1 MEKERTKK
9 YEVSI
14 IFKSNGYYI
23 ATISLKIGGEP
34 AKRIE
39 NSGTTEELALL
50 GLLNKVIAYID
61 TAFNNGLITCKFDDR
76 VSQRLVDSVNKTGIS
91 TPEILQNTLIIVN
104 KINNIN
110 AHILQNISLQ
120 TNILPFHQ
128 PLNIANINTPVINK
142 NLSINYEKT
151 KSAIENKVILENF
164 AMEWIKYKFSL
175 CNKTEDNPKPL
186 SKKTIDGYYK
196 RIINSILPYCKKN
209 NKLYLHELTENF
221 IIELLKNVKGQTS
234 KRHIYIILNM
244 LFKYAI
250 KNSKIIENPLT
261 NIDKPVQVSKTE
273 IEKLNDYIEPDR
285 QDIWLDYFEKE
296 NTDMSLLFET
306 MLLTGIRP
314 EEACGLKWSAMD
326 LDNNELIINNAYKEF
341 IVYDDDMKPIGH
353 TRHDDKLK
361 TIESNR
367 RIPLNPR
374 LIEVL
379 LKHKQKQK
387 ELFKNSQAIKKHNRK
402 WTLNE
407 YMFLGRTY
415 QPYVSD
421 TLSSGLPKFCK
432 KYNLEKM
439 TPYGLR
445 HSFATYCSEQGMEE
459 IVLMRL
465 MGHTDFQTTQKYY
478 IRVSSKRKK
487 LAMQE
492 AYKAIFYERKE
503 G

>member
-14 IFKSNGYYI
+14 TLKSNGYYI

-61 TAFNNGLITCKFDDR
+61 TAFSNGLITCKFDDR

-110 AHILQNISLQ
+110 AHIIQNISLQ

-128 PLNIANINTPVINK
+128 PLNIANINTPIINK
-142 NLSINYEKT
+142 NLSSNYEKP
-151 KSAIENKVILENF
+151 KSTIENKVIFENF

-196 RIINSILPYCKKN
+196 RIIDIILPYCKKN
-209 NKLYLHELTENF
+209 KKLYLHELTEDF

-234 KRHIYIILNM
+234 KRQVYIILNM

-250 KNSKIIENPLT
+250 KNKKITKNPLT

-361 TIESNR
+361 TPESYR
-367 RIPLNPR
+367 SIPLRPR
-374 LIEVL
+374 LMEVL
-379 LKHKQKQK
+379 LKHKQEQK
-387 ELFKNSQAIKKHNRK
+387 ELFKNSQAIKRHNRK

-407 YMFLGRTY
+407 YMFLSRTY
-415 QPYVSD
+415 HPYVSD
-421 TLSSGLPKFCK
+421 TLSSGLPKFCR

-445 HSFATYCSEQGMEE
+445 HSFATFCSEQGMEQ

-478 IRVSSKRKK
+478 IRVSPKRKK
-487 LAMQE
+487 LAMQK
-492 AYKAIFYERKE
+492 AYKDTFFERKVV
-503 G
+503 

>member
-1 MEKERTKK
+1 MERERTKK

-14 IFKSNGYYI
+14 TLKRNGYYI
-23 ATISLKIGGEP
+23 ATISLKIGGDP

-50 GLLNKVIAYID
+50 GLLNKIIAYID
-61 TAFNNGLITCKFDDR
+61 TAFSNGLITCKFDDR

-91 TPEILQNTLIIVN
+91 TPKILENTLIIVN

-110 AHILQNISLQ
+110 AHILQNINLQ
-120 TNILPFHQ
+120 TNIVPFHQ
-128 PLNIANINTPVINK
+128 SLNIANINTTTINK
-142 NLSINYEKT
+142 NLSSNYKET
-151 KSAIENKVILENF
+151 KSEIENKVILEDF

-175 CNKTEDNPKPL
+175 CNETEDNPKPL

-196 RIINSILPYCKKN
+196 KIIDIILPYCKKN
-209 NKLYLHELTENF
+209 KKLYLYELTEDF
-221 IIELLKNVKGQTS
+221 IIELLKNIKGQTS

-250 KNSKIIENPLT
+250 KNKKIIENPLK

-273 IEKLNDYIEPDR
+273 IEKLNDYIESDR

-326 LDNNELIINNAYKEF
+326 LDNNELIINNAYKDF
-341 IVYDDDMKPIGH
+341 IVYNEDMKPIGH
-353 TRHDDKLK
+353 ARHDDKLK

-379 LKHKQKQK
+379 LKHKQEQK
-387 ELFKNSQAIKKHNRK
+387 ELFKNSQAIKRQNRK
-402 WTLNE
+402 WNSNE
-407 YMFLGRTY
+407 YMFLSRTY

-421 TLSSGLPKFCK
+421 TLSSGLPEFCR

-445 HSFATYCSEQGMEE
+445 HSFATYCSEQGMER

-478 IRVSSKRKK
+478 IRVTAKRKK
-487 LAMQE
+487 IAMQK
-492 AYKAIFYERKE
+492 AYKVKI

>member
-1 MEKERTKK
+1 MKKERAKK
-9 YEVSI
+9 YEISI
-14 IFKSNGYYI
+14 ISKSNGYYI

-39 NSGTTEELALL
+39 NSGTTEELALS
-50 GLLNKVIAYID
+50 GLLNKVIAFID

-91 TPEILQNTLIIVN
+91 TPEILHNILFIID

-128 PLNIANINTPVINK
+128 PLNIANINTPIINK
-142 NLSINYEKT
+142 NLSSNYEKP
-151 KSAIENKVILENF
+151 KSAIENKVILEDF
-164 AMEWIKYKFSL
+164 AVEWIKYKFSL
-175 CNKTEDNPKPL
+175 CKKTEEHPNPL

-196 RIINSILPYCKKN
+196 KIVDIILPYCQSN
-209 NKLYLHELTENF
+209 RKLYLDEITEEF
-221 IIELLKNVKGQTS
+221 IIQLLRSVKGQTS
-234 KRHIYIILNM
+234 KRHVYIILNM

-250 KNSKIIENPLT
+250 KNKKITENPLA

-273 IEKLNDYIEPDR
+273 VEKLTDYIEPDR

-314 EEACGLKWSAMD
+314 EEACGLKWSSMD
-326 LDNNELIINNAYKEF
+326 LDNNELIINNAYKDF

-361 TIESNR
+361 TPESNR
-367 RIPLNPR
+367 RIPINPR
-374 LIEVL
+374 LEKVL
-379 LKHKQKQK
+379 LKHKERQK
-387 ELFKNSQAIKKHNRK
+387 ELFKTSQAMKRHKRK
-402 WTLNE
+402 WSKNE

-415 QPYVSD
+415 HPYVSD
-421 TLSSGLPKFCK
+421 TLSSGLPKFCC
-432 KYNLEKM
+432 KYNLEKIS
-439 TPYGLR
+439 PYGLR
-445 HSFATYCSEQGMEE
+445 HSFATFCSESGMEE

-478 IRVSSKRKK
+478 IRVSAKRKK
-487 LAMQE
+487 IAMQE
-492 AYKAIFYERKE
+492 AYKVVFYERKV

>member
-1 MEKERTKK
+1 MKKERAKK

-14 IFKSNGYYI
+14 ISKSNGYYI
-23 ATISLKIGGEP
+23 ATISIKIGGGQ

-39 NSGTTEELALL
+39 KSGTTDELALL
-50 GLLNKVIAYID
+50 NLLNTVIEYID
-61 TAFNNGLITCKFDDR
+61 TSFYKGLITCKFDDR
-76 VSQRLVDSVNKTGIS
+76 VSQRLVDSVNKSGIS
-91 TPEILQNTLIIVN
+91 TPEILQNTLLIVN

-110 AHILQNISLQ
+110 AHIIQNISLQ

-128 PLNIANINTPVINK
+128 PLNIANINTPIINK
-142 NLSINYEKT
+142 NLSSNYEKT
-151 KSAIENKVILENF
+151 KSAIENKVILEDF
-164 AMEWIKYKFSL
+164 SMEWIKYKFSL
-175 CNKTEDNPKPL
+175 CKKSENNPNPL
-186 SKKTIDGYYK
+186 SKKTVDGYYK
-196 RIINSILPYCKKN
+196 KIADIILPYCQKN
-209 NKLYLHELTENF
+209 KKLYLSELTEDF
-221 IIELLKNVKGQTS
+221 IIALLKNVKGQTS

-250 KNSKIIENPLT
+250 QKKRINENPLE

-273 IEKLNDYIEPDR
+273 VEKLTDYIEPDR
-285 QDIWLDYFEKE
+285 QDIWLNYFEKE

-326 LDNNELIINNAYKEF
+326 LDNNELIINNAYKDF
-341 IVYDDDMKPIGH
+341 IVYDENMKPIGH

-361 TIESNR
+361 TPESNR

-374 LIEVL
+374 LREL
-379 LKHKQKQK
+379 LIKHKERQK
-387 ELFKNSQAIKKHNRK
+387 ELFKNSQAIKRHNRK
-402 WTLNE
+402 WCENE

-421 TLSSGLPKFCK
+421 TLSSGLPKFCH

-445 HSFATYCSEQGMEE
+445 HSFATFCSESGMEE

-478 IRVSSKRKK
+478 IRVSAKRKK

-492 AYKAIFYERKE
+492 AYKVIFYERKA

>member
-14 IFKSNGYYI
+14 ILKSNGYYI

-128 PLNIANINTPVINK
+128 PLNIANINTPIINK

-196 RIINSILPYCKKN
+196 RIINNILPYCKKN

-250 KNSKIIENPLT
+250 KNRKIIENPLM

-341 IVYDDDMKPIGH
+341 ILYDDDMKPIGH
-353 TRHDDKLK
+353 TRHDD
-361 TIESNR
+361 
-367 RIPLNPR
+367 
-374 LIEVL
+374 
-379 LKHKQKQK
+379 
-387 ELFKNSQAIKKHNRK
+387 
-402 WTLNE
+402 
-407 YMFLGRTY
+407 
-415 QPYVSD
+415 
-421 TLSSGLPKFCK
+421 
-432 KYNLEKM
+432 
-439 TPYGLR
+439 
-445 HSFATYCSEQGMEE
+445 
-459 IVLMRL
+459 
-465 MGHTDFQTTQKYY
+465 
-478 IRVSSKRKK
+478 
-487 LAMQE
+487 
-492 AYKAIFYERKE
+492 
-503 G
+503 

>member
-1 MEKERTKK
+1 MEKERAKK

-14 IFKSNGYYI
+14 TLKSNGYYI

-50 GLLNKVIAYID
+50 GLLNKIMTHID

-91 TPEILQNTLIIVN
+91 TPEILQKILIIVN

-120 TNILPFHQ
+120 TNIWPFHQ
-128 PLNIANINTPVINK
+128 SLDIANNTTTINN
-142 NLSINYEKT
+142 NLSSNYEKP
-151 KSAIENKVILENF
+151 KSTIENKVMLENF
-164 AMEWIKYKFSL
+164 AIEWIKYRFSL

-196 RIINSILPYCKKN
+196 KIIDIILPYCKKN
-209 NKLYLHELTENF
+209 KKLYLHELTENF
-221 IIELLKNVKGQTS
+221 IIELLKIVKGQTS
-234 KRHIYIILNM
+234 KRQVYIILNM

-250 KNSKIIENPLT
+250 KNKKITENPLT
-261 NIDKPVQVSKTE
+261 NIDKPVQISKPE

-374 LIEVL
+374 LMEVL
-379 LKHKQKQK
+379 LKHKQEQK
-387 ELFKNSQAIKKHNRK
+387 ELFKNSQAIKRHNRK
-402 WTLNE
+402 WTSNE
-407 YMFLGRTY
+407 YMFLSRTY

-421 TLSSGLPKFCK
+421 TLSSGLPKFCR

-445 HSFATYCSEQGMEE
+445 HSFATFCSEQGMEQ

-478 IRVSSKRKK
+478 IRVSPKRKK
-487 LAMQE
+487 LAMQK
-492 AYKAIFYERKE
+492 AYKDTFFERKVV
-503 G
+503 